1 MPPKQRGSGRGC
13 GSIGGGGVATG
24 PGEHCKAEA
33 DRAAAEAHVAVAKAD
48 LAHANTMFSY
58 TEIRAPYDGVVVARS
73 VDTGHYVQ
81 PASSGSKPVMTVAR
95 TDQVRVFVDVPEM
108 EAGGVDVGDPAALH
122 VQALPGGDISAKVTR
137 TSWSLDPANRSLRAE
152 IDVPN
157 EGSRLRPGMYAMATI
172 ELAHRE
178 NALTVPATAIV
189 RDGNATY
196 CYCVENDTA
205 KRCSVQLGIRSGP
218 DFEVIGGLDEQQS
231 VVLLHPETL
240 IDGQPVAAGSPN
252 K

>member
-1 MPPKQRGSGRGC
+1 
-13 GSIGGGGVATG
+13 
-24 PGEHCKAEA
+24 
-33 DRAAAEAHVAVAKAD
+33 
-48 LAHANTMFSY
+48 
-58 TEIRAPYDGVVVARS
+58 
-73 VDTGHYVQ
+73 
-81 PASSGSKPVMTVAR
+81 MTVAR

-122 VQALPGGDISAKVTR
+122 VQALPGGEISAKVTR

-157 EGSRLRPGMYAMATI
+157 DGSRLRPGMYAMATI

-178 NALTVPATAIV
+178 NALTVPATAIMH
-189 RDGNATY
+189 DGNATY

-205 KRCSVQLGIRSGP
+205 KRCAVQLGIRSGP
-218 DFEVIGGLDEQQS
+218 DFEVTGGLDEQQS

-240 IDGQPVAAGSPN
+240 TDGQPVAAGSPN